1 MAKKENTINY
11 AWVISSMESRL
22 VEGSLTDVVINVNW
36 RRTAQTDDSDP
47 ENPTTV
53 YYADVYGQLALNNP
67 DPATFVPY
75 ADLTQ
80 SYVETTWLDKMTD
93 PSPAEMDTQLAANI
107 ELQKNPTE
115 ETLPLPWSNE

>member
-22 VEGSLTDVVINVNW
+22 VEGDLTDVVINVNW
-36 RRTAQTDDSDP
+36 RRTAQTSNSDI

-53 YYADVYGQLALNNP
+53 YYADVYGQVALSNP
-67 DPATFVPY
+67 DPTTFVPY

-80 SYVETTWLDKMTD
+80 AYIETNWLDTMED
-93 PSPAEMDTQLAANI
+93 PTVAEMDENLANNI
-107 ELQKNPTE
+107 ALQENPVDA
-115 ETLPLPWSNE
+115 TLPLPWSE

>member
-1 MAKKENTINY
+1 MAKKENTIIY

-36 RRTAQTDDSDP
+36 RRTAQTNDSDP
-47 ENPTTV
+47 ENPTPV
-53 YYADVYGQLALNNP
+53 YYADVYGQLALSNP
-67 DPATFVPY
+67 DPSTFVPY

-93 PSPAEMDTQLAANI
+93 PSPADMDVSLANNI
-107 ELQKNPTE
+107 ALQENPVDA
-115 ETLPLPWSNE
+115 TLPLPWSNE

>member
-1 MAKKENTINY
+1 MAKKTNTNIFS
-11 AWVISSMESRL
+11 WVISSMESRL

-36 RRTAQTDDSDP
+36 RRTAQTNDSDP
-47 ENPTTV
+47 ENPTPV

-93 PSPAEMDTQLAANI
+93 PSPVEMDANLTETLNLLA
-107 ELQKNPTE
+107 NPVDA
-115 ETLPLPWSNE
+115 TLPLPWSE